1 MFLLVLRLLTVY
13 FGTAAGI
20 LWLAHRFVTPLR
32 LRVGIFLA
40 LGPFLLVG
48 KALLTAGVYA
58 PLDIAYQAPPLSVH
72 AAEMGIHGTRTPILG
87 DVVSEMIPYR
97 KAVREAFKN
106 GRLPLWNRFLLAGGP
121 LLAGQQPAVLHPATW
136 IGMLLPLAQA
146 WTFEMALRILLA
158 LLCAYL
164 FLREL
169 GCGEVASLLG
179 AVGWAFCDY
188 LVFFAGWAHAAAA
201 PPFPLLL
208 LGLRWLVRVGGRR
221 AVVLTVVALL
231 LIITAGHPETLLHSV
246 AGAGLYFLFE
256 LARAKPGRRLKAV
269 LLSLLAGALALGLS
283 AVLLLPLAEVLPW
296 TIEQFVRKNIY
307 AFSDRAYPVRESLLH
322 TVTNLTPYL
331 FGISGK
337 GETPPGFHEPSGYV
351 GSVLW
356 PFAVVGLLFSKRH
369 EKWPL
374 SLLVVLGVAANARV
388 PGFANALA
396 SLPFFDIGL
405 NDRMVFLAAFGTSA
419 LAALGAQEVIEER
432 RRPGVAAASAAGL
445 LLLAALIWSLRGHVP
460 WSSMSHAYFGY
471 RVLLQALPLAL
482 LAALAWPRRIV
493 WGGFL
498 ASSALLLLLAQ
509 RRFEEGNY
517 YPTFPNRAFY
527 PPLAVFEKIPRT
539 LPYRFMAIGF
549 SFVPNIAALYELED
563 VRGYEA
569 ITFKPL
575 VETFPLWCV
584 AQPFWFNRVD
594 DPTRP
599 FLSFLNVRYVYEPPG
614 SAHPPGWTVLHSGAD
629 GVLLENPGAF
639 PRAFAP
645 RSIAYEMDPT
655 RRINLLEGITD
666 FAERGVIGQTLP
678 AGSLPGAWQPN
689 GEATVVVSSYR
700 PQNMTLEINAKQAAF
715 VATSVTAWPGWKL
728 AVDGAKAALVP
739 YNHAFLAF
747 RISAGQHTAVLRYRP
762 DGFVRGSAVSAVT
775 LLLCAVLLL
784 HAGRATSR

>member
-1 MFLLVLRLLTVY
+1 MFLLVLRLLAVY

-20 LWLAHRFVTPLR
+20 LWLAHRFVARLR
-32 LRVGIFLA
+32 LRVALFLA

-58 PLDIAYQAPPLSVH
+58 PLDIAYQAPPLSLH
-72 AAEMGIHGTRTPILG
+72 AAEMGIHGTQTPILG
-87 DVVSEMIPYR
+87 DVVSQMIPFR
-97 KAVREAFKN
+97 KASREAFKN

-121 LLAGQQPAVLHPATW
+121 LLAAQQPAVLHPATW

-146 WTFEMALRILLA
+146 WTFEMALRIFLA

-164 FLREL
+164 FLRDL
-169 GCGEVASLLG
+169 RCGEVAALLG

-201 PPFPLLL
+201 APFPLLL
-208 LGLRWLVRVGGRR
+208 LGLRGLVRAERR
-221 AVVLTVVALL
+221 HAVALAIVAL
-231 LIITAGHPETLLHSV
+231 ILIITAGHPETLLHSV
-246 AGAGLYFLFE
+246 AGGGLYFLFE
-256 LARAKPGRRLKAV
+256 IAWAEPGRRLKAV
-269 LLSLLAGALALGLS
+269 LLSLFAGALALGLC

-296 TIEQFVRKNIY
+296 TIEQFMRKNVY
-307 AFSDRAYPVRESLLH
+307 AVSQRAYPIRESLLH
-322 TVTNLTPYL
+322 TVTNATPYL
-331 FGISGK
+331 FGVSGK
-337 GETPPGFHEPSGYV
+337 GEATSGFYEPSGHV

-356 PFAVVGLLFSKRH
+356 PFAVVGLLFSKRR

-374 SLLVVLGVAANARV
+374 SLLIALGVAANARV

-419 LAALGAQEVIEER
+419 LAALGAQEVLEER
-432 RRPGVAAASAAGL
+432 RRLGVAAASAASL
-445 LLLAALIWSLRGHVP
+445 LLLAALIWRLRGHVP
-460 WSSMSHAYFGY
+460 WSSMPHAYFGY

-482 LAALAWPRRIV
+482 LTALAWPRRIV
-493 WGGFL
+493 QGGFL

-509 RRFEEGNY
+509 RRFEEGNF

-527 PPLAVFEKIPRT
+527 PPLAVLEKVPRA
-539 LPYRFMAIGF
+539 LPYRFTAVGF

-569 ITFKPL
+569 VTFKPL
-575 VETFPLWCV
+575 VETFQLWCIPQ
-584 AQPFWFNRVD
+584 AFWFNRVD

-599 FLSFLNVRYVYEPPG
+599 FLSFLNIRYVYEPPG
-614 SAHPPGWTVLHSGAD
+614 SPLPPGWPVLYSGAD
-629 GVLLENPGAF
+629 GALLENPGAL

-645 RSIAYEMDPT
+645 RSIAYEADAG
-655 RRINLLEGITD
+655 RRLALLGAITD
-666 FAERGVIGQTLP
+666 FSERGVVGEEPAAGHPASGWEENGQ
-678 AGSLPGAWQPN
+678 ASVAI
-689 GEATVVVSSYR
+689 ASYR
-700 PQNMTLEINAKQAAF
+700 PQEMTLEINAKAPAL

-728 AVDGAKAALVP
+728 VTDGAKAPLVP

-747 RISAGQHTAVLRYRP
+747 RVPAGAHRAVLRYWP
-762 DGFVRGSAVSAVT
+762 DSFVRGAAISVT
-775 LLLCAVLLL
+775 ALLLSVVLLL
-784 HAGRATSR
+784 RRGSFARR